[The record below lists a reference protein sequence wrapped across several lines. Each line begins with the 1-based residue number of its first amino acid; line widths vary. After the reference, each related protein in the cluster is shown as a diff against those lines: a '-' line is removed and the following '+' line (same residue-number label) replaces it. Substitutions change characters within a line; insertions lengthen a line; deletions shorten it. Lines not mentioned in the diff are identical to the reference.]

1 MATFPERALAWL
13 NGVLRVVVDAGLGP
27 LLGWSPG
34 LSLVI
39 VAVATA
45 VVMVLV
51 VARTSDQK
59 RVRQAKRGVHA
70 ALFEI
75 RLFNDDLRVV
85 LRAVGDLLRH
95 NAVYLRLSLVP
106 LAWMAIP
113 LALLLSQLD
122 AIYGYSGLTLGAPTI
137 IKVESRSAAATSA
150 APAPALEVPPGL
162 RIDAGPVRIAALN
175 EVLWRIVPEARGEY
189 LVTVRLGDEVAT
201 KTLRADDGPARRS
214 PRRVSGGVL
223 DRLWYPS
230 EAPLPAAGRIAAI
243 SVAYPQASVDVLGW
257 RMHWMIA
264 YAALS
269 VVAALILGRHFGI
282 TL

>member
-51 VARTSDQK
+51 VARTADQK

-85 LRAVGDLLRH
+85 MRALGDLLRH

-113 LALLLSQLD
+113 LACSSLNSMRFMD
-122 AIYGYSGLTLGAPTI
+122 IRSGARRTDHHHCASIDGSTTPGN
-137 IKVESRSAAATSA
+137 R
-150 APAPALEVPPGL
+150 PAPRGFSASAHHISGTTPSWTTRFHSCSP
-162 RIDAGPVRIAALN
+162 DAS
-175 EVLWRIVPEARGEY
+175 
-189 LVTVRLGDEVAT
+189 
-201 KTLRADDGPARRS
+201 TLS
-214 PRRVSGGVL
+214 
-223 DRLWYPS
+223 
-230 EAPLPAAGRIAAI
+230 
-243 SVAYPQASVDVLGW
+243 
-257 RMHWMIA
+257 
-264 YAALS
+264 
-269 VVAALILGRHFGI
+269 
-282 TL
+282 